1 MSFNVNYL
9 AGTYEGIIPLNI
21 DSWQKANG
29 KFADRYIEGRP
40 INDLRTRYST
50 PMFYTSNLF
59 EAYWTVRSFKI
70 DFRILVNEGPSS
82 LGGGAISI
90 GEALGNL
97 AGLGSSSNL
106 ISAKGYTK
114 IFHRHYKT
122 ITKGPKPPQSLEPNE
137 KVSPNPKEALIFKSK
152 EDFKPNE
159 GTLVSPGP
167 IHVFVNKQRN
177 VSVRIDFSDII
188 YRQSP
193 NVNLHYPKISII
205 GSNSKFSFS
214 VGPSIGRNS
223 SLHYVFFMGSLIPVS
238 VTTFGSNPLPPSVIF
253 NCSIEPGDRC
263 CDRFFWDGKD
273 KKRAQT
279 QDCES
284 CSDFTSTSPSASE
297 EELKKEG
304 VYASPELAI
313 AFSSQQ

>member
-29 KFADRYIEGRP
+29 KFADRYINGRAV
-40 INDLRTRYST
+40 NDTQTRYST
-50 PMFYTSNLF
+50 KMFSSSLF

-70 DFRILVNEGPSS
+70 DFRILVIEGPSS
-82 LGGGAISI
+82 LPGPATSIGGALS
-90 GEALGNL
+90 NL
-97 AGLGSSSNL
+97 AGVGGSSSL
-106 ISAKGYTK
+106 ITAKGYTK
-114 IFHRHYKT
+114 IFHKYYKT
-122 ITKGPKPPQSLEPNE
+122 ITKGPKGSESLEPNE
-137 KVSPNPKEALIFKSK
+137 QISPNPKEALIFKSK

-167 IHVFVNKQRN
+167 VHVFINKQRN
-177 VSVRIDFSDII
+177 VSVKIDFSDII
-188 YRQSP
+188 YRQSFY
-193 NVNLHYPKISII
+193 YPKITIT
-205 GSNSKFSFS
+205 GRNSRFQFS
-214 VGPSIGRNS
+214 VGSTLGPSS
-223 SLHYVFFMGSLIPVS
+223 SLNYIFFMGSLIPVS
-238 VTTFGSNPLPPSVIF
+238 VTTFSSSLLPPNVLF

-273 KKRAQT
+273 TKRAEI

-284 CSDFTSTSPSASE
+284 CSDFISTSESASE

-304 VYASPELAI
+304 VYATQELAT
-313 AFSSQQ
+313 SYLSQG